1 MRSRKGG
8 KLYAR
13 LTGAV
18 EEAWLV
24 GVVAEVEEDRLC
36 RARPELQ
43 DLVVH
48 RDEGLRVLSRVQVNG
63 STGPGRTSASLLP
76 NNFILEQNRVHTL
89 IHSVTQHTH
98 L

>member
-1 MRSRKGG
+1 M
-8 KLYAR
+8 
-13 LTGAV
+13 

-24 GVVAEVEEDRLC
+24 GVVAKVEEDRFC
-36 RARPELQ
+36 RTCPESQ

-63 STGPGRTSASLLP
+63 STDPGRTSASLLP
-76 NNFILEQNRVHTL
+76 NNFILEQNRIHTL
-89 IHSVTQHTH
+89 IHRVTQHTH